1 MKRPSTSRT
10 VVVGVISAVTA
21 ALIAAQPAI
30 ANGNGN
36 GVDKGNVNGNG
47 KALGHDKQDPGTD
60 PDPGSGGTSTGGD
73 STGGGSSGGGSG
85 DTGPGPNAAP
95 VNSFAATL
103 AFVGSDGK
111 RVAVGSSAVRAVV
124 TIRNTSTTSNS
135 FGSARVNLPSAF
147 TVCPTSLTC
156 TAAVT
161 DPSGW
166 QISASGSTIQIRGNS
181 THMVAPAA
189 SIVIEVWVSPHG
201 SCNVL
206 TGLSW
211 PVTVWASTSLSGST
225 FTGGPTTP
233 LGFLRFTGNTLP
245 VATAYNVGMHPAPQV
260 ASFDGCG
267 AALTTPPAIT
277 LTDDFTPTRVA
288 TGFTQSSSGNVST
301 LDGVTFTGFN
311 FTDSLTA
318 NATNF
323 TPSDPS
329 SSFLVA
335 EKVQPCNSA
344 SNCAPLTL
352 TSQPK
357 TAAVIA
363 PVFDPDNPGALVSGS
378 ALVPDNSLCDVE
390 SNIDPRQI
398 SSTIVVDTPVSY
410 KLTLTLD
417 KSLVNLISNN
427 GAPFMGVCMAKPG
440 QPGQVLSDCFKGG
453 VTTPPPCVVSRN
465 KHKANEV
472 IVISVPAGDPHF
484 NIH

>member
-1 MKRPSTSRT
+1 MKRPTTSR
-10 VVVGVISAVTA
+10 VVSAGVISAVTA

-47 KALGHDKQDPGTD
+47 KALGHDKGDTGTVPDPGT
-60 PDPGSGGTSTGGD
+60 GGTGGD
-73 STGGGSSGGGSG
+73 STGGGP
-85 DTGPGPNAAP
+85 GPGPNAAP

-103 AFVGSDGK
+103 AFVDTAGK
-111 RVAVGSSAVRAVV
+111 RVAVGSSPVRAVI
-124 TIRNTSTTSNS
+124 TIANTSTTSNS
-135 FGSARVNLPSAF
+135 FGSARVSLPSGF
-147 TVCPTSLTC
+147 TTCPTSLTC
-156 TAAVT
+156 TAPMT
-161 DPSGW
+161 GPSVW
-166 QISASGSTIQIRGNS
+166 QVSTTSSTIQIRGSS
-181 THMVAPAA
+181 TSMVAPAA
-189 SIVIEVWVSPHG
+189 SITIKAWVVPHG
-201 SCNVL
+201 TCNAL

-211 PVTVWASTSLSGST
+211 PVTVWASTSLSGGT

-233 LGFLRFTGNTLP
+233 LGFLQFTGNTLP

-260 ASFDGCG
+260 AGFDGCG
-267 AALTTPPAIT
+267 AALATPPTIT
-277 LTDDFTPTRVA
+277 LTDQYSPTRVA
-288 TGFTQSSSGNVST
+288 TGYTQSSSGNVAT
-301 LDGVTFTGFN
+301 VNGVTFSGFN
-311 FTDSLTA
+311 FTDTLTA

-323 TPSDPS
+323 TSSDPS

-344 SNCAPLTL
+344 SNCAPLSL

-357 TAAVIA
+357 TGAVIT

-378 ALVPDNSLCDVE
+378 ALVPDSSLCDVE
-390 SNIDPRQI
+390 SGIDPRQI

-410 KLTLTLD
+410 TLTLTLD

-453 VTTPPPCVVSRN
+453 VTTPPPCVLSRN